1 MKKLFA
7 SALGLVSLISVS
19 SASAIVITETYSY
32 YGAGDYNAN
41 STLTEGES
49 INFRFD
55 MFNAGGGA
63 TPPASFMLTE
73 DAVNADAITP
83 WLSGSFSMDLY
94 SIDAQS
100 ELTAL
105 TITAYN
111 GSTLDTMLFEALSWN
126 QSSLADPVYNVSYIF
141 TAAEMTVF
149 DDWGLAN
156 VNIVATSTFLGNYN
170 DFAISSVSMSVSDAA
185 NVPEPSALLL
195 LGAGILGFGVTSRK
209 RKKY

>member
-7 SALGLVSLISVS
+7 SALGLVSLLSVS
-19 SASAIVITETYSY
+19 SASALVITETYSY
-32 YGAGDYNAN
+32 YGDGDYNAD
-41 STLTEGES
+41 SLLTEGES
-49 INFRFD
+49 INFGFD
-55 MFNAGGGA
+55 MFNAGA

-94 SIDAQS
+94 SVDLQS

-105 TITAYN
+105 TVTAYN
-111 GSTLDTMLFEALSWN
+111 MMTLDTMLFEALSWN
-126 QSSLADPVYNVSYIF
+126 QSSPADPTYSVNRIF

-156 VNIVATSTFLGNYN
+156 VNIVATSTFLGDYN
-170 DFAISSVSMSVSDAA
+170 DFAITSVSMSVSDVA
-185 NVPEPSALLL
+185 NVPEPSTLLL
-195 LGAGILGFGVTSRK
+195 LGAGVLGFGVTFRK